1 MGVFEMVE
9 VFVVFVGLVLAVVIL
24 HYLSLV

>member
-9 VFVVFVGLVLAVVIL
+9 VFVVFVGLLLVVVIL